1 MIRNPSPDFSL
12 LDQALLRCSD
22 GYCLYDDGGKLYS
35 SSFSFGDFYPKLKNR
50 IKPGYAY
57 AEFVRD
63 LLELKAIQNLKP
75 VDDVDLWVVEHL
87 AQIDEHKRTYVHH
100 LEDGRYMQFQS
111 TRLSNGYWFFAA
123 TDITGS
129 VLQRESVEAS
139 KKKFESFAQISSD
152 WFWELDKDLQYAYFS
167 THNAPLGELGKR
179 KLIGVSR
186 IDHVNESALDNPQ
199 CREHNAALAERREV
213 DVVLTWKSTEDADSH
228 VHVQILA
235 SPQYDTRGN
244 FTGFLGCAK
253 NVTTEYGLKKQ
264 LEFQAAHDELTGLIN
279 RRAFSNYLNASLK
292 TRSAQSVLEKSVG
305 ELHRTLIF
313 FDLDQFKMINDS
325 AGHLAGDQLLIEVT
339 ETFKKVFTN
348 PDDIIARLGGD
359 EFAILSSSDEKRALE
374 QAEELIGH
382 IGEYRF
388 QWDERKFS
396 IGASAGIVLLDHSSS
411 DESVL
416 LSKADAACYSA
427 KMAGRNQAHLYCAQS
442 AFESNQHD
450 ELGKLELINESLL
463 HDRFSLYLQPIVATK
478 DTGEIKKFE
487 VLLRL
492 WDADGEMVPPGV
504 VIPVAEKYD
513 RMQHVDLR
521 VVEHSI
527 IAISKFREVGE
538 PVALSVNL
546 SGNTLSNESSLNRI
560 ARLVEEHEVEPGTLC
575 FEVTETAAIK
585 SIEKACRF
593 VERLKQLGCQF
604 SLDDFGS
611 GLSSFSYLRSLQ
623 VDYLKIDGCFVSN
636 IIEDKPNR
644 AIVTSFNTL
653 AQELGMKTVAEYVEN
668 DEIANLLTELEID
681 YLQGFGVGK
690 PQCMNEWLE
699 FYAGKQKLTGTE
711 KI

>member
-12 LDQALLRCSD
+12 FDQALLSCSD
-22 GYCLYDDGGKLYS
+22 GHCLFDDNGKLLS
-35 SSFSFGDFYPKLKNR
+35 WSFSFGDFYPKLKDR

-57 AEFVRD
+57 VDFVRD
-63 LLELKAIQNLKP
+63 LIEFNALQNIKP
-75 VDDVDLWVVEHL
+75 VDDIDLWVSEHL
-87 AQIDEHKRTYVHH
+87 SSIHEHNREYVHH
-100 LEDGRYMQFQS
+100 LDDGRYMQIQN

-123 TDITGS
+123 TDITVS
-129 VLQRESVEAS
+129 VLQRESVEDS
-139 KKKFESFAQISSD
+139 KRKFESFAKISSD
-152 WFWELDKDLQYAYFS
+152 WFWELDKDLRYVYFS
-167 THNAPLGELGKR
+167 THNTPLGELGKR

-199 CREHNAALAERREV
+199 RREHNAALAERRDV
-213 DVVLTWKSTEDADSH
+213 NVVLTWKSADDVDSH

-235 SPQYDTRGN
+235 SPQYDKRGS

-264 LEFQAAHDELTGLIN
+264 LQFQAAHDELTGLTN

-292 TRSAQSVLEKSVG
+292 SRSAHSGAQDNVAF
-305 ELHRTLIF
+305 LHQTLVF
-313 FDLDQFKMINDS
+313 VDLDQFKMINDS
-325 AGHLAGDQLLIEVT
+325 AGHLAGDQLLVEVT
-339 ETFKKVFTN
+339 EIFKKVFTN

-359 EFAILSSSDEKRALE
+359 EFAILSSGDEARAVT
-374 QAEELIGH
+374 QAEELISH

-396 IGASAGIVLLDHSSS
+396 IGASAGIVILDHTSS

-427 KMAGRNQAHLYCAQS
+427 KLAGRNQAYVYCAHS

-450 ELGKLELINESLL
+450 EIGKLELINEALL
-463 HDRFSLYLQPIVATK
+463 HDRLSLYLQPIVPTK
-478 DTGEIKKFE
+478 DTSEIKKFE

-492 WDADGEMVPPGV
+492 WDANGEMVPPGV

-513 RMQHVDLR
+513 RMQHLDLR

-527 IAISKFREVGE
+527 IAIGKFLEVGE
-538 PVALSVNL
+538 AVALSVNL

-560 ARLVEEHEVEPGTLC
+560 ANLVETHRVEPGTLC

-593 VERLKQLGCQF
+593 VERLKQLGCEF

-623 VDYLKIDGCFVSN
+623 VDYLKIDGCFVTN

-668 DEIANLLTELEID
+668 DDIANLLTELNID

-690 PQCMNEWLE
+690 PKCMNEWLE
-699 FYAGKQKLTGTE
+699 LYASQQRLTGT
-711 KI
+711 